1 MASEEWRIPRSTS
14 PFKRVL
20 PHEVEG
26 VRAAVLQV
34 IEHLVVAP
42 VPEGGRL
49 PHFVRAQMLLEEAGW
64 GLDELIAA
72 LEPGPQREALFAA
85 LGLS

>member
-1 MASEEWRIPRSTS
+1 MESEWRIRLSVS

-20 PHEVEG
+20 PHEVEP

-42 VPEGGRL
+42 VPPGERL
-49 PHFVRAQMLLEEAGW
+49 PHFVRAQVLLEEAGW
-64 GLDELIAA
+64 GLEELIAA
-72 LEPGPQREALFAA
+72 LEPGPQRDALFAA